1 MGSSRPAVHPA
12 GVCTRRPQELCPL
25 RQFGVAGMSGPTS
38 QWGPR
43 GVGDP
48 QLRGAVKTPLGVETR
63 VSPAPGARVLGVTG
77 GGGGGT
83 SLRLGCCPQPNG
95 HRREHQLPPA
105 WRWQWRAAC
114 PVPPSRPRG
123 PGRRGAG
130 PGSHWSCCAER
141 NRPGGSAEPS
151 NRPEPGPLGLVALQ
165 PVSDAAAG
173 LTPACHGRH
182 SGPRAAGSPMR
193 LRAAAYVGG
202 TSRGAPGRSPLPD
215 GENPS
220 DPRTVFSPICD
231 LSHRANTL
239 APQERATKRSRAAA
253 WTRSEH
259 ASPPPS
265 RWRADWPRPAAVSM
279 PTPRSAP
286 ATGPPT
292 PHPPTAAI
300 GSGSGERVAE
310 H

>member
-1 MGSSRPAVHPA
+1 M
-12 GVCTRRPQELCPL
+12 
-25 RQFGVAGMSGPTS
+25 
-38 QWGPR
+38 
-43 GVGDP
+43 
-48 QLRGAVKTPLGVETR
+48 
-63 VSPAPGARVLGVTG
+63 VSPA
-77 GGGGGT
+77 GGGGT

-130 PGSHWSCCAER
+130 PGSHWSCCAEH
-141 NRPGGSAEPS
+141 NRPGRSAEPS
-151 NRPEPGPLGLVALQ
+151 NRPEPGPPGLVALQ

-182 SGPRAAGSPMR
+182 SGPRAAGSPLR

-202 TSRGAPGRSPLPD
+202 TSRGAPGRSRLPD
-215 GENPS
+215 GENS
-220 DPRTVFSPICD
+220 LDPRTVFSPICD

-239 APQERATKRSRAAA
+239 TPQERATKRSRAAA

-265 RWRADWPRPAAVSM
+265 RWRTDWPRPAAVSM

-286 ATGPPT
+286 ATGPPI

-300 GSGSGERVAE
+300 GSGSGEPVAE